1 MASTLPDAPGLRAV
15 ASLGERKLE
24 AQMLAK
30 RYRHTKAFG
39 DDCAVVPKLP
49 QGPFELVATTDPCPD
64 PLVAALGWDRRYYQ
78 GWLLGTINFS
88 DLAAAGAEPLG
99 LVVSYLVPRDL
110 PVDHLNDLI
119 DGVDDCCR
127 AHCSEVIGG
136 NLGDFPVMQLTATA
150 IGACAVGKR
159 LSRTGA
165 RPGDVLL
172 LVGSAGYLWS
182 TALLKK
188 GYAALGDG
196 LDEAERKTVFER
208 ALTPVAQLRAGR
220 LLADAGLATA
230 AIDNSDG
237 LFASV
242 ETLCR
247 ASRVQAVIE
256 AGAPFL
262 DPLPSRVCALA
273 GVDPFAL
280 GQLWGDWTLLVA
292 VPEDA
297 TDPAMALLG
306 ENDLACRR
314 IGFLRE
320 GTHSVLRRG
329 GEDSRWKG
337 TDPERFTERSW
348 HSSQLD
354 GYLADLASVADPC
367 S

>member
-1 MASTLPDAPGLRAV
+1 MSSTSAAEPGWPALASF
-15 ASLGERKLE
+15 GERKLVAE
-24 AQMLAK
+24 MLGK
-30 RYRHTKAFG
+30 RYSHTKAFG
-39 DDCAVVPKLP
+39 DDSALIPRLP
-49 QGPFELVATTDPCPD
+49 SEPFELVATTDPCPD
-64 PLVAALGWDRRYYQ
+64 PLVAALGWDRRYHQ

-99 LVVSYLVPRDL
+99 LLVSYLVPRDL
-110 PVDHLNDLI
+110 PVDDLRDLI

-127 AHCSEVIGG
+127 AHGSEVIGG

-159 LSRTGA
+159 LSRTGVK
-165 RPGDVLL
+165 PGDVLL

-188 GYAALGDG
+188 GYATLDRADEKKVFDQAL
-196 LDEAERKTVFER
+196 A
-208 ALTPVAQLRAGR
+208 PVAQIRAGR
-220 LLADAGLATA
+220 LLASAGLAAA

-247 ASRVQAVIE
+247 TNRLQAVIE
-256 AGAPFL
+256 ADAPFL

-280 GQLWGDWTLLVA
+280 GQLWGDWTLLAAVA
-292 VPEDA
+292 EDA
-297 TDPAMALLG
+297 ADRAIALLSDNG
-306 ENDLACRR
+306 VACHR
-314 IGFLRE
+314 IGFFRE
-320 GTHSVLRRG
+320 GTHSVLRRDDK
-329 GEDSRWKG
+329 ESRWRG

-348 HSSQLD
+348 NRSKLAGYLD
-354 GYLADLASVADPC
+354 GLAGS
-367 S
+367 

>member
-1 MASTLPDAPGLRAV
+1 MASF
-15 ASLGERKLE
+15 GERKLAAE
-24 AQMLAK
+24 MLAK
-30 RYRHTKAFG
+30 RYSHTAGFG
-39 DDCAVVPKLP
+39 DDCAVIPRLP
-49 QGPFELVATTDPCPD
+49 AGPFELVATTDPCPD

-88 DLAAAGAEPLG
+88 DLAAAGADPLG

-110 PVDHLNDLI
+110 PVDDLGDLI

-127 AHCSEVIGG
+127 AHGSEVIGG

-150 IGACAVGKR
+150 IGACPAGQR
-159 LSRTGA
+159 LSRAGA

-172 LVGSAGYLWS
+172 LVGPCGYLWS
-182 TALLKK
+182 AALLSKR
-188 GYAALGDG
+188 YARLSK
-196 LDEAERKTVFER
+196 AEEKQVADR
-208 ALTPVAQLRAGR
+208 ALLPVAQLKAGR
-220 LLADAGLATA
+220 LLAAAGLATA

-247 ASRVQAVIE
+247 ASRVQAVVD
-256 AGAPFL
+256 ADAPFL

-292 VPEDA
+292 VAQDA
-297 TDPAMALLG
+297 ADRAISLLG
-306 ENDLACRR
+306 ENGVACHR
-314 IGFLRE
+314 IGFLRA
-320 GTHSVLRRG
+320 GTHSVLRRDG
-329 GEDSRWKG
+329 SESRWQG

-348 HSSQLD
+348 DASKLQAHLD
-354 GYLADLASVADPC
+354 ALAPAADRR
-367 S
+367 